1 VLIFGKILLVL
12 AISLTTLFVGLGI
25 LAVAYSL
32 AMYLIYYSVWLFVQL
47 LGHVVEY
54 VAYLIIILFDE
65 LYLLGRRVFGYQE
78 LGSAEEKDGPKGADS
93 RPKLRLVKG

>member
-1 VLIFGKILLVL
+1 MLIFGKILLVL
-12 AISLTTLFVGLGI
+12 AISLITLFVGLAI

-32 AMYLIYYSVWLFVQL
+32 AMYLLYYSVCLIIQL
-47 LGHVVEY
+47 LVHAFVY
-54 VAYLIIILFDE
+54 VAYLIIIPFDE